1 MDTSLKNCAWTLART
16 LPLPTAVCC
25 AVLLGGCAGFGAPSS
40 KVAAQTKVEYYPQ
53 CYEPVSQLRSSD
65 KSMTKSVA
73 TGAIA
78 GGLLGGLT
86 GALVGNS
93 GDAGR
98 NALIGAAAGA
108 LVGGATGYYSERQKQ
123 ISDDRARI
131 ASYASDIGQSTGE
144 IDRSISYTRTAQN
157 CYQREFTSLLNA
169 RKAKKIS
176 DSEGRLRLAEIVSGL
191 KETNELMAA
200 VDGRAGE
207 SIDVYTQAYEKD
219 LQTVGVQ
226 RQDVA
231 QVAAVKPP
239 AATDKK
245 AATRKKAGAKT
256 TTKTDVPKEAVTTE
270 RTLQQATAKREE
282 GQKIAARGQTMVND
296 VCSNPDMGDWAP
308 PACSKA

>member
-1 MDTSLKNCAWTLART
+1 MDTSLKNCASILVRT
-16 LPLPTAVCC
+16 LPVPTVVCC
-25 AVLLGGCAGFGAPSS
+25 ALLLGGCAGFGAPSS

-200 VDGRAGE
+200 ADGRAGE

-245 AATRKKAGAKT
+245 AASKKAS
-256 TTKTDVPKEAVTTE
+256 TKTATKTNVPKEAVTTE

>member
-1 MDTSLKNCAWTLART
+1 MDTSLKNCASTLART

-191 KETNELMAA
+191 KETNALMAA
-200 VDGRAGE
+200 ADGRAGE

-245 AATRKKAGAKT
+245 AASKKT
-256 TTKTDVPKEAVTTE
+256 STKTATKTNVPKEAVTTE

>member
-1 MDTSLKNCAWTLART
+1 MDTSLKNCASTLART

-191 KETNELMAA
+191 KETNALMAA
-200 VDGRAGE
+200 ADGRAGE

-245 AATRKKAGAKT
+245 AASKKAS
-256 TTKTDVPKEAVTTE
+256 TKTATKTNVPKEAVTTE

>member
-1 MDTSLKNCAWTLART
+1 MDTSLKNCASTLART
-16 LPLPTAVCC
+16 LPLPGVVCC
-25 AVLLGGCAGFGAPSS
+25 ALLLSGCAGFGAPSS

-131 ASYASDIGQSTGE
+131 ASYASDFDQSSGE

-169 RKAKKIS
+169 RKTKKIG

-200 VDGRAGE
+200 ADGRAGE

-245 AATRKKAGAKT
+245 AASKKAS
-256 TTKTDVPKEAVTTE
+256 TKTATKTNVPKEAVTTE
-270 RTLQQATAKREE
+270 RTLQQATAKRAE
-282 GQKIAARGQTMVND
+282 GQKVAARGQTMVND

>member
-1 MDTSLKNCAWTLART
+1 
-16 LPLPTAVCC
+16 
-25 AVLLGGCAGFGAPSS
+25 VLLSGCASFGAPSS

-245 AATRKKAGAKT
+245 AASKKASTKT

>member
-1 MDTSLKNCAWTLART
+1 MDTSLKNCASILART

-25 AVLLGGCAGFGAPSS
+25 AVLLSGCASFGAPSS

-245 AATRKKAGAKT
+245 AASKKASTKT

>member
-1 MDTSLKNCAWTLART
+1 MDTSLKNCASTLART

-73 TGAIA
+73 TRAIA

-191 KETNELMAA
+191 KETNALMAA
-200 VDGRAGE
+200 ADGRAGE

-245 AATRKKAGAKT
+245 AASKKT
-256 TTKTDVPKEAVTTE
+256 STKTATKTNVPKEAVTTE

>member
-1 MDTSLKNCAWTLART
+1 MDTSLKNCASTLART

-98 NALIGAAAGA
+98 NALIGAAARA

-191 KETNELMAA
+191 KETNALMAA
-200 VDGRAGE
+200 ADGRAGE

-245 AATRKKAGAKT
+245 AASKKAS
-256 TTKTDVPKEAVTTE
+256 TKTATKTNVPKEAVTTE

>member
-1 MDTSLKNCAWTLART
+1 MDTSLKNCASTLART

-245 AATRKKAGAKT
+245 AASKKAS
-256 TTKTDVPKEAVTTE
+256 TKTATKTNVPKEAVTTE

>member
-1 MDTSLKNCAWTLART
+1 MDTSRKNCASILART

-25 AVLLGGCAGFGAPSS
+25 AVLLSGCASFGAPSS

-245 AATRKKAGAKT
+245 AASKKASTKT

>member
-1 MDTSLKNCAWTLART
+1 MDISLKNCASISARI
-16 LPLPTAVCC
+16 LPLPTAICC
-25 AVLLGGCAGFGAPSS
+25 ALLLGGCASFGSPSS

-73 TGAIA
+73 TGAIT
-78 GGLLGGLT
+78 GGLLGGLA
-86 GALVGNS
+86 GAFVGNS

-131 ASYASDIGQSTGE
+131 ASYASDIDHSTGE
-144 IDRSISYTRTAQN
+144 IDRSISYTSTAQN

-245 AATRKKAGAKT
+245 ATSKKASAKPA
-256 TTKTDVPKEAVTTE
+256 TKTNVPKEAVTTE
-270 RTLQQATAKREE
+270 RTLQQASAKRAE
-282 GQKIAARGQTMVND
+282 GQKVAARGQTMVND

>member
-1 MDTSLKNCAWTLART
+1 MDTSLKNCACTLART

-25 AVLLGGCAGFGAPSS
+25 AVLLSGCASFGAPSS

-245 AATRKKAGAKT
+245 AASKKASTKT